1 MAFCTIQGRA
11 RQKGHNVKQNGRRLT
26 RGVRQERMGDL
37 KGVSCYGSDRLD
49 ARSKEFGRA
58 VMETLFAAFDRS
70 QTNPV
75 RVPATEF
82 RRLLWPAGNHPENW
96 RQIVQNTL
104 GSLQRLTLAYTTPSG
119 RNGEDSFLSSWFYF
133 GQETEPDNGWL
144 RDALDH
150 ALGLE
155 GHGKEDVYVV
165 NIASLTSNPRVR
177 AELLNAVQAPG
188 LNRQAHGGRG

>member
-1 MAFCTIQGRA
+1 
-11 RQKGHNVKQNGRRLT
+11 
-26 RGVRQERMGDL
+26 MGDL

-49 ARSKEFGRA
+49 AQSKEFGRA

-119 RNGEDSFLSSWFYF
+119 RKGEDSFLSSWFYF

-155 GHGKEDVYVV
+155 GHGKEDVFVV